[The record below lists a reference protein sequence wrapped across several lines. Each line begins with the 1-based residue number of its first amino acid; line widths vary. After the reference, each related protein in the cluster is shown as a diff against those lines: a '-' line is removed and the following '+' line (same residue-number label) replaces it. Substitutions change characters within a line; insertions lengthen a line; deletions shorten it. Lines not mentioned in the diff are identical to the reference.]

1 MTTRFELTR
10 WEPAPALNDMHAR
23 ADRFL
28 TRAAQFGTQIAR
40 LHAPVRT
47 GRLRSSILPL
57 PVRTNQQGRRS
68 GGIWAQAPYAL
79 WVEIGTR
86 RMAAQ
91 PYLRPA
97 LDQIRATANG
107 LLLTISRAGS

>member
-10 WEPAPALNDMHAR
+10 WEPAPPLNDMHTR

-28 TRAAQFGTQIAR
+28 TRAAQFGTQVAR
-40 LHAPVRT
+40 LRAPVRT
-47 GRLRSSILPL
+47 DEE
-57 PVRTNQQGRRS
+57 GRRR

-91 PYLRPA
+91 PYLKPA
-97 LDQIRATANG
+97 LDQIRAIANG
-107 LLLTISRAGS
+107 LLLTIARAPRGNE